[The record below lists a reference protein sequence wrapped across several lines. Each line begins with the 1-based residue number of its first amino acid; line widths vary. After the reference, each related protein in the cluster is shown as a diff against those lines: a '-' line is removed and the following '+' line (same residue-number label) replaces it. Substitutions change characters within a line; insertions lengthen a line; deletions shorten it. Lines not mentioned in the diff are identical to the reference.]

1 MAAANTQDF
10 YVILGVE
17 REASAEQIKSA
28 YRKAALQ
35 WHPDRNP
42 NNKDE
47 AEHNF
52 RLAAEAYA
60 VLSDP
65 QKRSVYDR
73 YGAAGLGS
81 RGFDSG
87 FNSSIFEEFQDIVGG
102 LFGFEDIL
110 GGGRRKGGRQRG
122 QRGSDLRYD
131 MSLTFEEAST
141 GVNTKIRIARHE
153 ACEACK
159 GTGAK

>member
-1 MAAANTQDF
+1 MAAANTSDF

-17 REASAEQIKSA
+17 RDASAEQIKSA

-65 QKRSVYDR
+65 QKRPIYDR
-73 YGAAGLGS
+73 YGAAGVGS
-81 RGFDSG
+81 RGVASG
-87 FNSSIFEEFQDIVGG
+87 GNAAIFGEVRGI
-102 LFGFEDIL
+102 FG
-110 GGGRRKGGRQRG
+110 
-122 QRGSDLRYD
+122 DL
-131 MSLTFEEAST
+131 
-141 GVNTKIRIARHE
+141 
-153 ACEACK
+153 
-159 GTGAK
+159 

>member
-1 MAAANTQDF
+1 MAAANTSDF
-10 YVILGVE
+10 DVILGVE
-17 REASAEQIKSA
+17 RDASAEQIKSA

-65 QKRSVYDR
+65 QKRPIYDR
-73 YGAAGLGS
+73 DGAS
-81 RGFDSG
+81 RGTGGARAARGG
-87 FNSSIFEEFQDIVGG
+87 FA
-102 LFGFEDIL
+102 
-110 GGGRRKGGRQRG
+110 
-122 QRGSDLRYD
+122 LRHD
-131 MSLTFEEAST
+131 AD
-141 GVNTKIRIARHE
+141 V
-153 ACEACK
+153 
-159 GTGAK
+159 